1 MLASI
6 AGRRCR
12 LVVVAGPLK
21 DARGPMNYPTTP
33 HPLMPHSATSHPAI
47 GLPRLIAH
55 RGLSARAPE
64 NTLSAVRAAHRA
76 GCTWVELDV
85 QLLGDGTPVVWHDA
99 TVKRCS
105 DGRARLADLDLPRA
119 RRLDVGGWFG
129 DEFSGERMAT
139 LSEMLALI
147 DALGLGL
154 NLELKVNRGRSAAAL
169 VEEAV
174 PAALDVLPPERL
186 IVSSFSGEAL
196 ACARDL
202 APAARLALGVLFEGI
217 PDDWRQRCEAL
228 DAFSVHADWTRLSRR
243 AAGAVREA
251 GYPLLCYTA
260 NDPAAF
266 AHQWGWGVTSVIS
279 DDPTRFAGH
288 LPDRE

>member
-1 MLASI
+1 M
-6 AGRRCR
+6 
-12 LVVVAGPLK
+12 
-21 DARGPMNYPTTP
+21 
-33 HPLMPHSATSHPAI
+33 SHPAI
-47 GLPRLIAH
+47 TLPRLIAH

-64 NTLSAVRAAHRA
+64 NTLSAVRAAHAADCR
-76 GCTWVELDV
+76 WVELDV
-85 QLLGDGTPVVWHDA
+85 QLLGDGTPVIWHDA

-105 DGRARLADLDLPRA
+105 DGRARLNDLDLPRA

-129 DEFSGERMAT
+129 DEFRGERIAT
-139 LSEMLALI
+139 LSEMLGLV

-169 VEEAV
+169 VEEAI
-174 PAALDVLPPERL
+174 PAALDRLSSERL
-186 IVSSFSGEAL
+186 IVSSFNAEAL

-202 APAARLALGVLFEGI
+202 APAARLALGALFEGI

-228 DAFSVHADWTRLSRR
+228 EIYSVHADWKRLSRR
-243 AAGAVREA
+243 GALAVSEA

-266 AHQWGWGVTSVIS
+266 AHQWDWGVSSVIS
-279 DDPTRFAGH
+279 DDPSCFDGH
-288 LPDRE
+288 LPHDA

>member
-1 MLASI
+1 MTLSI
-6 AGRRCR
+6 
-12 LVVVAGPLK
+12 
-21 DARGPMNYPTTP
+21 TP
-33 HPLMPHSATSHPAI
+33 HAATIHPAI
-47 GLPRLIAH
+47 RLPRLIAH

-64 NTLSAVRAAHRA
+64 NTLSAVRAAQAAHCR
-76 GCTWVELDV
+76 WVELDV
-85 QLLGDGTPVVWHDA
+85 QLLGDGTPVIWHDA

-129 DEFSGERMAT
+129 DEFRGERIAT
-139 LSEMLALI
+139 LSEMLALV

-174 PAALDVLPPERL
+174 PAALDALPPERL
-186 IVSSFSGEAL
+186 IVSSFNDEAL
-196 ACARDL
+196 ACARDQ

-217 PDDWRQRCEAL
+217 PDGWRQRCEAL

-243 AAGAVREA
+243 GAMSISEA
-251 GYPLLCYTA
+251 GYPLICYTA

-266 AHQWGWGVTSVIS
+266 SHQWAWGVASVIS
-279 DDPTRFAGH
+279 DDPARFAGH
-288 LPDRE
+288 LPAGE

>member
-1 MLASI
+1 M
-6 AGRRCR
+6 R
-12 LVVVAGPLK
+12 
-21 DARGPMNYPTTP
+21 
-33 HPLMPHSATSHPAI
+33 HPEI
-47 GLPRLIAH
+47 ILPRLIAH
-55 RGLSARAPE
+55 RGLSAKAPE
-64 NTLSAVRAAHRA
+64 NTLAAVRAAHRA

-119 RRLDVGGWFG
+119 RRLDVGGWFA
-129 DEFSGERMAT
+129 DEFRGERMAT
-139 LSEMLALI
+139 LTEMLALV

-174 PAALDVLPPERL
+174 PAALDALPPERL
-186 IVSSFSGEAL
+186 IVSSFHAEAL
-196 ACARDL
+196 DAARDM
-202 APAARLALGVLFEGI
+202 APTKRLALGVLFEGI

-228 DAFSVHADWTRLSRR
+228 EAFSVHADWTRLTER
-243 AAGAVREA
+243 AARAVRAA

-266 AHQWGWGVTSVIS
+266 AHQWGWGVSSAIS
-279 DDPTRFAGH
+279 DDPTRFLGH
-288 LPDRE
+288 LPPEA